1 MAGVVNWGGRRAW
14 HGDPV
19 PPLPAQQVVLLG
31 GASSPGSRMRTIPQ
45 ESPGI
50 LGCRPAVRAPQQSQ
64 RGVQIAAPLAF
75 PGRCSTG
82 SSIEML
88 AISAVQ
94 LPPQWMEKRDSV
106 TFFAVDVISESGASW
121 RVMRRYTDFLELK
134 DQLGHVS
141 SSFPAARFPKKHCF
155 SCEGQKLEMRREAL
169 ELWLRRATEHPR
181 SSAEW
186 LGPLRRFLESG
197 RKFVTTESSASAPVS
212 NNDQMED
219 DTLLEVLVP
228 PGVRG
233 GQLLTVSMP
242 DGNMKTIT
250 LPKDAVCGSQL
261 NFRYSYSRRTLS
273 LVVPK

>member
-1 MAGVVNWGGRRAW
+1 
-14 HGDPV
+14 
-19 PPLPAQQVVLLG
+19 
-31 GASSPGSRMRTIPQ
+31 
-45 ESPGI
+45 
-50 LGCRPAVRAPQQSQ
+50 
-64 RGVQIAAPLAF
+64 
-75 PGRCSTG
+75 
-82 SSIEML
+82 ML

-186 LGPLRRFLESG
+186 LGPLRQF
-197 RKFVTTESSASAPVS
+197 
-212 NNDQMED
+212 
-219 DTLLEVLVP
+219 
-228 PGVRG
+228 PGVRSEVRDHGIKRIGTRGQQRSDG
-233 GQLLTVSMP
+233 GRHIV
-242 DGNMKTIT
+242 
-250 LPKDAVCGSQL
+250 GSTGAT
-261 NFRYSYSRRTLS
+261 RCSRRWVGTM
-273 LVVPK
+273 